1 MQLFV
6 LNHRKCLNGD
16 FNINLL
22 NYNEHQPTDEF
33 LNSLHSNSIIPY
45 LLQPASLTS
54 NSKTIIENIFSN
66 VLLCQAISGNIT
78 ATISAH
84 PLQFLF
90 APNVLSNPLCNKLNI
105 LIRDWS
111 KFIKE
116 NFILDYFDKNLSESP
131 QLD

>member
-6 LNHRKCLNGD
+6 LNDRKCLNGD

-22 NYNEHQPTDEF
+22 NYNEHQPTNEF
-33 LNSLHSNSIIPY
+33 LHSLHPNSIIPY

-54 NSKTIIENIFSN
+54 NSKTITENISSN

-105 LIRDWS
+105 LIRDW
-111 KFIKE
+111 
-116 NFILDYFDKNLSESP
+116 
-131 QLD
+131 